1 MKKTRVLLASTL
13 SLFLS
18 SFALASDVEIQHP
31 YARATPPNAPTSAVF
46 LVVTNKDSIEK
57 NIISASTPAA
67 GKVELHTH
75 VMDGDVMKMRQ
86 VDTISIPAM
95 GTTELKPGG
104 LHIMLFELKQDFK
117 EDGQIDV
124 TINFANGES
133 QTFTAKIKKVMQGM
147 KMKH

>member
-46 LVVTNKDSIEK
+46 LVVINKDSIEK

-95 GTTELKPGG
+95 GMTELKPGG